1 MAEWKW
7 WRSGAKKREWIGD
20 DVNWMEK
27 PAGDRARRRDGE
39 ERNEWREVV
48 NTREGSVSVIEER
61 VHNERP
67 LTISRM
73 ALELGPLV
81 RARQRS
87 GLSTLVA
94 PVLMGREGRRGET
107 MDQRNARS
115 STFDQ

>member
-1 MAEWKW
+1 MTDDGRMGIG
-7 WRSGAKKREWIGD
+7 WRSRKCEEASRKE
-20 DVNWMEK
+20 
-27 PAGDRARRRDGE
+27 E
-39 ERNEWREVV
+39 ERVEGGGEH
-48 NTREGSVSVIEER
+48 TREGSVSVIEEM